1 MSALSTIVVSALFYY
16 FSTNL
21 GTLWPLAWIAPAP
34 VLWYALGPAPSARVV
49 LAAFAAFLAGE
60 INLVPVYSGVVPV
73 TALITTLAI
82 PAAAFAGIVLLTGRL
97 GSALPPAAGVLLFP
111 ALWTAW
117 EYLFSLVSPN
127 GTLLSIAYSQVSFLA
142 LIQVASVAGMAAITF
157 LVSLLPAGLA
167 LALRA
172 KPLRLSY
179 ILVPAFT
186 LMLSLGFG
194 IASLLH
200 TDNAPTVR
208 VGLGARD
215 SNRLGFGTKDRSVAV
230 YAAGAYAQAV
240 ESIAQGGAEV
250 VLLPE
255 ACVTLRPEWEADVR
269 AFFAG
274 VARRARVLLVIGFD
288 EYMADGT
295 HRNVADVIS
304 RSGELIGQ
312 YVKHRHLPGQDYQVG
327 KDVLTLPGRIGVS
340 ICKDLDFPSLGR
352 LYARARTGLLLV
364 PAWDFGRDARLHAQ
378 MAWLRGVEGGF
389 SVARCAEEGLL
400 SVTDS
405 KGAAVAVVES
415 AIGSEAQLVASVQ
428 PGPGNT
434 IYARTGDIF
443 AVACVLAS
451 AALVAFGEFRHTRS
465 SRRQTAA

>member
-1 MSALSTIVVSALFYY
+1 
-16 FSTNL
+16 
-21 GTLWPLAWIAPAP
+21 
-34 VLWYALGPAPSARVV
+34 
-49 LAAFAAFLAGE
+49 
-60 INLVPVYSGVVPV
+60 
-73 TALITTLAI
+73 
-82 PAAAFAGIVLLTGRL
+82 
-97 GSALPPAAGVLLFP
+97 
-111 ALWTAW
+111 
-117 EYLFSLVSPN
+117 
-127 GTLLSIAYSQVSFLA
+127 
-142 LIQVASVAGMAAITF
+142 MAAITF

-167 LALRA
+167 LALRV
-172 KPLRLSY
+172 KPLRPSY

-194 IASLLH
+194 IASLLRA
-200 TDNAPTVR
+200 DNVPTVR
-208 VGLGARD
+208 VGLAAKDG
-215 SNRLGFGTKDRSVAV
+215 NRLGYGTEDRSVAV
-230 YAAGAYAQAV
+230 YAAGTYAQAV
-240 ESIAQGGAEV
+240 ESLAQGGAEA

-288 EYMADGT
+288 EYTADGT

-304 RSGELIGQ
+304 RSGESIGQ

-340 ICKDLDFPSLGR
+340 ICKDLDFPYLGR
-352 LYARARTGLLLV
+352 RYARADTGLLLV
-364 PAWDFGRDARLHAQ
+364 PAWDFVKDARLHAQ

-400 SVTDS
+400 SITDS
-405 KGAAVAVVES
+405 KGAAVAVAES
-415 AIGSEAQLVASVQ
+415 ASGSEVQLAASVQ

-451 AALVAFGEFRHTRS
+451 AALVAFGEFRRTRS
-465 SRRQTAA
+465 SRLQPAA